1 MPRTLTTWLLIAAA
15 AAIAVLPVLIGA
27 GDHLREP
34 FPGADAEAEEAVQ
47 RIDPGYEP
55 WFTPLYEAP
64 SSEIESGL
72 FALQAAIGAG
82 VIGYCLGVLRTRRRL
97 GRPAVD
103 AAPSGAAP
111 APGAGP
117 EAERGG
123 PAR

>member
-27 GDHLREP
+27 ADHLPEP

-47 RIDPGYEP
+47 RIDPDYEP
-55 WFTPLYEAP
+55 WFTPVYEAP

-82 VIGYCLGVLRTRRRL
+82 IIGYCFGVLRTRRRL
-97 GRPAVD
+97 ER
-103 AAPSGAAP
+103 SGAPGTRAAEAS
-111 APGAGP
+111 APGGGP
-117 EAERGG
+117 GAKRGG
-123 PAR
+123 AAR